1 MSQVSH
7 DQVDLML
14 RLYEMRREPRLRQAR
29 EWFMRNFFPET
40 AADRASLKS
49 DEDASFRM
57 VTSYWEMV
65 GSLLK
70 RGMVDEELFFECT
83 GEFWFV
89 WDRLKPLANEMRLA
103 SKDPH
108 LWDNL
113 EKMAVRY
120 EHWRERRAP
129 GSIAAVRERI
139 QKARAAAV
147 SSR

>member
-40 AADRASLKS
+40 VADRASLKS
-49 DEDASFRM
+49 DEDASLRM

-70 RGMVDEELFFECT
+70 RGMLDEELFFECN

-89 WDRLKPLANEMRLA
+89 WDRLKPLAGEMRAA

-113 EKMAVRY
+113 EKMSVRY

-139 QKARAAAV
+139 QKARAAAI
-147 SSR
+147 SAR